1 MNHLAANMRSSI
13 VVFLSAV
20 LALNACAPS
29 ETAEQKTQRERAKAG
44 LALWEQK
51 CKTEAGEKIY
61 RRVEDVE
68 GITLLKVRPP
78 AGENEW
84 HDRMWPGA
92 AFAHEGT
99 AEEYIKDF
107 LGYEEAFGP
116 EGKPSPITPTAR
128 GAINTSYKAGPHER
142 PGYRY
147 VDAIDEK
154 DGRRY
159 RYSGSVKVV
168 GQKDQTAPGIVD
180 EMKNEGDRFDPNVYR
195 WTLDKTYAPD
205 PAPRY
210 AVTYEDHVVPEERAL
225 GVASSTVKVLDIQAN
240 EVLGELTVFAFTYGF
255 ESRGSSAWLRARI
268 CPTYGGGSGS
278 PSRLFTD
285 QVLVPRKD
293 N

>member
-1 MNHLAANMRSSI
+1 MELLMNHLAANMRSSI
-13 VVFLSAV
+13 VVLLSAV

-29 ETAEQKTQRERAKAG
+29 ETAEQKAQRERAKAG

-68 GITLLKVRPP
+68 GITLLRVRPP

-116 EGKPSPITPTAR
+116 DGKPSPITPTAR
-128 GAINTSYKAGPHER
+128 GGINTSYKAGPHER
-142 PGYRY
+142 PGYRFVDTVDSSNGERNRY
-147 VDAIDEK
+147 VISYDEPWQQDK
-154 DGRRY
+154 TWLKGYIR
-159 RYSGSVKVV
+159 
-168 GQKDQTAPGIVD
+168 A
-180 EMKNEGDRFDPNVYR
+180 N
-195 WTLDKTYAPD
+195 LDKR
-205 PAPRY
+205 PASGPEPRY
-210 AVTYEDHVVPEERAL
+210 GVTYEDHVVPEERAL
-225 GVASSTVKVLDIQAN
+225 GVASSTVRVLDIQAN

>member
-1 MNHLAANMRSSI
+1 MNHLAANMGSSI
-13 VVFLSAV
+13 GVLLSAV

-29 ETAEQKTQRERAKAG
+29 ETAEQKAQRERAKAG

-92 AFAHEGT
+92 AFAREAT
-99 AEEYIKDF
+99 ADGFIESF
-107 LGYEEAFGP
+107 LGYEEALGSD
-116 EGKPSPITPTAR
+116 GKPRPITPNAR
-128 GAINTSYKAGPHER
+128 GGINTFYKPGPKEH
-142 PGYRY
+142 PGYQY
-147 VDAIDEK
+147 VDVIDEK
-154 DGRRY
+154 DGTRY

-168 GQKDQTAPGIVD
+168 GQKDQTAPGIVN

-225 GVASSTVKVLDIQAN
+225 GLASSTVKVLDIQAN
-240 EVLGELTVFAFTYGF
+240 EVLGELTVYAFTYGF
-255 ESRGSSAWLRARI
+255 ESRGNSAWLRAKL
-268 CPTYGGGSGS
+268 CPAIASGATDT
-278 PSRLFTD
+278 RQFVD
-285 QVLVPRKD
+285 QVLVPRKGQ
-293 N
+293 

>member
-1 MNHLAANMRSSI
+1 MNHLAANTRSSI
-13 VVFLSAV
+13 LVLLSAV
-20 LALNACAPS
+20 LALGACAQS
-29 ETAEQKTQRERAKAG
+29 ETADQRAQRERAKAG

-61 RRVEDVE
+61 RTVEDVE

-107 LGYEEAFGP
+107 LGYEEAFGR
-116 EGKPSPITPTAR
+116 PITPTAR
-128 GAINTSYKAGPHER
+128 GGINTSSNPSPKER

-147 VDAIDEK
+147 VDVTDEK
-154 DGRRY
+154 DGTRY

-168 GQKDQTAPGIVD
+168 GQKDQTAPGIIS
-180 EMKNEGDRFDPNVYR
+180 EMKSEGDRFDPNVYR
-195 WTLDKTYAPD
+195 WTLDKTYAPE
-205 PAPRY
+205 PSLRY

-225 GVASSTVKVLDIQAN
+225 GVASSTVTVLDIQTN
-240 EVLGELTVFAFTYGF
+240 EVLGELTVYAFTYGF
-255 ESRGSSAWLRARI
+255 ESRGNSAWMRARV

-278 PSRLFTD
+278 PSRLFVD